1 MVRRSDDGNRY
12 GQHRGYEYFIE
23 KHFVLSLGVTFIVT
37 LGVLIGLLYLSACI
51 PKEAI
56 RENLLE
62 SAYYLEANE
71 DEFYYRKENNRRT
84 LIDNYADTIEF
95 NIMYSVEE
103 EHRLESLLI
112 SPFYSDNADEEYQM
126 ISILRERIE
135 EEKEIDTVYDR
146 YWHGIQMVMRPL
158 FVMFDIVQI
167 RILMISVLI
176 VGLAYLVFALWK
188 KSQKALAL
196 SMIPAAILISYP
208 MLGMCMEYVPTFFI
222 MLMLSL
228 ACAKWYQSKKM
239 VLMLLFISGMCCGF
253 FDILTTETVAV
264 VIPMAIVL
272 GLREDKGILD
282 RFWKEIL
289 FVVSSGFLWGLGY
302 LGVFGSKWLFS
313 SLMLGSNR
321 FAPAISMM
329 LYRQGA
335 EVAVESGS
343 GLSQPMESLA
353 RNLRLLLGFP
363 LEMEYG
369 SVLMITGVILGIVAC
384 FVYLYRKTGR
394 DCVLPA
400 LLALLAFVPVFRIMF
415 LNSHS
420 YQHSYF
426 TYRALFA
433 SICCMITAVV
443 KVVDGNLLKKKK

>member
-1 MVRRSDDGNRY
+1 MVRRSDDGNRH

-37 LGVLIGLLYLSACI
+37 LGVFLGLLYLSACI

-62 SAYYLEANE
+62 SAYYLEENE
-71 DEFYYRKENNRRT
+71 DEFYHRRDNNRRT

-95 NIMYSVEE
+95 NIMYSVDE

-112 SPFYSDNADEEYQM
+112 SPFYSDNANAEYQM
-126 ISILRERIE
+126 ISILRQGIE

-146 YWHGIQMVMRPL
+146 YWHGMQMIMRPL
-158 FVMFDIVQI
+158 FVLFDIVQI
-167 RILMISVLI
+167 RILMMSVLI
-176 VGLAYLVFALWK
+176 IGLAFLMFCLWK
-188 KSQKALAL
+188 REQKVMAL
-196 SMIPAAILISYP
+196 SMIPAAVLISYP

-222 MLMLSL
+222 MLVVSL
-228 ACAKWYQSKKM
+228 ACLKWYQSKKM
-239 VLMLLFISGMCCGF
+239 IMTWLLISGMCCGF

-264 VIPMAIVL
+264 VIPLAIVL
-272 GLREDKGILD
+272 ALREKEGVLD
-282 RFWKEIL
+282 GFWKEIL
-289 FVVSSGFLWGLGY
+289 FVVSSGFLWGIGY

-313 SLMLGSNR
+313 SLSLGANR

-343 GLSQPMESLA
+343 GLTQPMEALA

-369 SVLMITGVILGIVAC
+369 TVLMIAAAVVGMMVC

-400 LLALLAFVPVFRIMF
+400 LLALLALVPIVRIMF

-420 YQHSYF
+420 YQHSFF

-443 KVVDGNLLKKKK
+443 KVIDVKLLKKQK

>member
-1 MVRRSDDGNRY
+1 M
-12 GQHRGYEYFIE
+12 
-23 KHFVLSLGVTFIVT
+23 LSLGVTFIVT
-37 LGVLIGLLYLSACI
+37 LGVFMGLLYLSACI

-62 SAYYLEANE
+62 SAYYLEDKE
-71 DEFYYRKENNRRT
+71 DEFYFKSDGNRRT
-84 LIDNYADTIEF
+84 LIDNYADTIEW
-95 NIMYSVEE
+95 NVMYSVDAK
-103 EHRLESLLI
+103 HRMESLLI
-112 SPFYSDNADEEYQM
+112 SPFYSDNANPEYQM
-126 ISILRERIE
+126 ISLLRERVE

-146 YWHGIQMVMRPL
+146 YWHGMQMVMRPL

-167 RILMISVLI
+167 RILMMSVLI
-176 VGLAYLVFALWK
+176 AGLLGLMVCLWK
-188 KSQKALAL
+188 REQRVMTL
-196 SMIPAAILISYP
+196 SMIPAAVLISYP
-208 MLGMCMEYVPTFFI
+208 MLGMCMEYVPTFLI
-222 MLMLSL
+222 MLLVSL
-228 ACAKWYQSKKM
+228 VCLKWYQSKKM
-239 VLMLLFISGMCCGF
+239 IMILLLISGMCCGF

-264 VIPMAIVL
+264 VIPLAIVL
-272 GLREDKGILD
+272 VLREKELGMES
-282 RFWKEIL
+282 FWKEGL
-289 FVVSSGFLWGLGY
+289 FVVLSGFLWGVGY
-302 LGVFGSKWLFS
+302 LGVFGSKWMLS
-313 SLMLGSNR
+313 SLSLGTNR

-329 LYRQGA
+329 LSRQGA

-343 GLSQPMESLA
+343 GLSQPMEALA

-369 SVLMITGVILGIVAC
+369 MVLMIVAAVVGIAVC

-400 LLALLAFVPVFRIMF
+400 LLALLALVPIFRIMF

-433 SICCMITAVV
+433 TIVCAMTAVV
-443 KVVDGNLLKKKK
+443 KVIDGNLLKKKK

>member
-1 MVRRSDDGNRY
+1 M
-12 GQHRGYEYFIE
+12 
-23 KHFVLSLGVTFIVT
+23 GVTFIVT
-37 LGVLIGLLYLSACI
+37 LGVLMGLLYLSACI

-62 SAYYLEANE
+62 SAYYLEENE
-71 DEFYYRKENNRRT
+71 DEFYHRRDNNRRT

-95 NIMYSVEE
+95 NIMYSVDE

-112 SPFYSDNADEEYQM
+112 SPFYSDNANEEYQM
-126 ISILRERIE
+126 ISILRQGIE
-135 EEKEIDTVYDR
+135 AEKEIDTVYDR
-146 YWHGIQMVMRPL
+146 YWHGMQMIMRPL
-158 FVMFDIVQI
+158 FVLFDIVQI
-167 RILMISVLI
+167 RILMMSALI
-176 VGLAYLVFALWK
+176 VGLAFLMFCLWK
-188 KSQKALAL
+188 REQKVMAL
-196 SMIPAAILISYP
+196 SMIPAAVLISYP

-222 MLMLSL
+222 MLVVSFVCL
-228 ACAKWYQSKKM
+228 KWYQSKKM
-239 VLMLLFISGMCCGF
+239 IFVLLLISGMCCGF

-264 VIPMAIVL
+264 VIPLAIVL
-272 GLREDKGILD
+272 ALREKEGILD
-282 RFWKEIL
+282 GFWKEIL
-289 FVVSSGFLWGLGY
+289 FVVSSGFLWGVGY
-302 LGVFGSKWLFS
+302 LGVFGSKWLLS
-313 SLMLGSNR
+313 SLSLGSNR

-343 GLSQPMESLA
+343 GLSQSMEALA

-369 SVLMITGVILGIVAC
+369 TVLMITAAVLGIAVC
-384 FVYLYRKTGR
+384 FVYLYRKTGK

-400 LLALLAFVPVFRIMF
+400 LLALLALVPIFRIMF

-420 YQHSYF
+420 YQHSFF

-433 SICCMITAVV
+433 TIVCVITAVV
-443 KVVDGNLLKKKK
+443 KVVDGNLLNKK

>member
-1 MVRRSDDGNRY
+1 M
-12 GQHRGYEYFIE
+12 
-23 KHFVLSLGVTFIVT
+23 LSLGVTFIVT
-37 LGVLIGLLYLSACI
+37 LGVFLCLLYLSACI

-62 SAYYLEANE
+62 SAYYLEENE
-71 DEFYYRKENNRRT
+71 DEFYHRRDNNRRT
-84 LIDNYADTIEF
+84 LIDNYADTIEL
-95 NIMYSVEE
+95 NIMYSVDE

-112 SPFYSDNADEEYQM
+112 SPFYSDNANAEYQM
-126 ISILRERIE
+126 ISILRQGIE

-146 YWHGIQMVMRPL
+146 YWHGMQMIMRPL
-158 FVMFDIVQI
+158 FVLFDIVQI
-167 RILMISVLI
+167 RILMMSVLI
-176 VGLAYLVFALWK
+176 IGLAFLMFCLWK
-188 KSQKALAL
+188 REQKVMAL
-196 SMIPAAILISYP
+196 SMIPAAVLISYP

-222 MLMLSL
+222 MLVVSL
-228 ACAKWYQSKKM
+228 ACLKWYQSKKM
-239 VLMLLFISGMCCGF
+239 IMTWLLISGMCCGF

-264 VIPMAIVL
+264 VIPLAIVL
-272 GLREDKGILD
+272 ALREKEGILD
-282 RFWKEIL
+282 GFWKEIL
-289 FVVSSGFLWGLGY
+289 FVVSSGFLWGIGY

-313 SLMLGSNR
+313 SLSLGANR

-343 GLSQPMESLA
+343 GLSQPMEALA

-369 SVLMITGVILGIVAC
+369 TVLMIAAAVVGVAIC
-384 FVYLYRKTGR
+384 FVYLYRKTGK

-400 LLALLAFVPVFRIMF
+400 LLALLALVPIVRIMF

-420 YQHSYF
+420 YQHSFF

-433 SICCMITAVV
+433 TIVCVITAVV
-443 KVVDGNLLKKKK
+443 KVADGNLLKKK

>member
-1 MVRRSDDGNRY
+1 M
-12 GQHRGYEYFIE
+12 
-23 KHFVLSLGVTFIVT
+23 LSLGVTFIVT
-37 LGVLIGLLYLSACI
+37 LGVFLGLLYLSACI

-62 SAYYLEANE
+62 SAYYLEENE
-71 DEFYYRKENNRRT
+71 DEFYHRRDNNRRT

-95 NIMYSVEE
+95 NIMYSVDE

-112 SPFYSDNADEEYQM
+112 SPFYSDNANAEYQM
-126 ISILRERIE
+126 ISILRQGIE

-146 YWHGIQMVMRPL
+146 YWHGMQMIMRPL
-158 FVMFDIVQI
+158 FVLFDIVQI
-167 RILMISVLI
+167 RILMMSVLI
-176 VGLAYLVFALWK
+176 IGLAFLMFCLWK
-188 KSQKALAL
+188 REQKVMAL
-196 SMIPAAILISYP
+196 SMIPAAVLISYP

-222 MLMLSL
+222 MLVVSL
-228 ACAKWYQSKKM
+228 ACLKWYQSKKM
-239 VLMLLFISGMCCGF
+239 IMTWLLISGMRCGF

-264 VIPMAIVL
+264 VIPLAIVL
-272 GLREDKGILD
+272 ALREKEGILD

-289 FVVSSGFLWGLGY
+289 FVVSSGFLWGIGY

-313 SLMLGSNR
+313 SLSLGANR

-343 GLSQPMESLA
+343 GLSQPMEALA

-369 SVLMITGVILGIVAC
+369 TVLMIAAAVVGIAVC
-384 FVYLYRKTGR
+384 FVYLYRKTGK

-400 LLALLAFVPVFRIMF
+400 LLALLALVPIFRIMF

-420 YQHSYF
+420 YQHSFF

-433 SICCMITAVV
+433 TIVCVITAVV
-443 KVVDGNLLKKKK
+443 KVVDGNLLNKK

>member
-1 MVRRSDDGNRY
+1 M
-12 GQHRGYEYFIE
+12 
-23 KHFVLSLGVTFIVT
+23 LSLGVTFIVT
-37 LGVLIGLLYLSACI
+37 LGVFLGLLYLSACI

-62 SAYYLEANE
+62 SAYYLEENE
-71 DEFYYRKENNRRT
+71 DEFYHRRDNNRRT

-95 NIMYSVEE
+95 NIMYSVDE

-112 SPFYSDNADEEYQM
+112 SPFYSDNANEEYQM
-126 ISILRERIE
+126 ISILRQGIE
-135 EEKEIDTVYDR
+135 AEKEIDTVYDR
-146 YWHGIQMVMRPL
+146 YWHGMQMIMRPL
-158 FVMFDIVQI
+158 FVLFDIVQI
-167 RILMISVLI
+167 RILMMSALI
-176 VGLAYLVFALWK
+176 VGLAFLMFCLWK
-188 KSQKALAL
+188 REQKVMAL
-196 SMIPAAILISYP
+196 SMIPAAVLISYP

-222 MLMLSL
+222 MLVVSFVCL
-228 ACAKWYQSKKM
+228 KWYQSKKM
-239 VLMLLFISGMCCGF
+239 IFVLLLISGMCCGF

-264 VIPMAIVL
+264 VIPLAIVL
-272 GLREDKGILD
+272 ALREKEGILD
-282 RFWKEIL
+282 GFWKEIL
-289 FVVSSGFLWGLGY
+289 FVVSSGFLWGVGY
-302 LGVFGSKWLFS
+302 LGVFGSKWLLS
-313 SLMLGSNR
+313 SLSLGSNR

-343 GLSQPMESLA
+343 GLSQSMEALA

-369 SVLMITGVILGIVAC
+369 TVLMITAAVLGIAVC
-384 FVYLYRKTGR
+384 FVYLYRKTGK

-400 LLALLAFVPVFRIMF
+400 LLALLALVPIFRIMF

-420 YQHSYF
+420 YQHSFF

-433 SICCMITAVV
+433 TIVCVITAVV
-443 KVVDGNLLKKKK
+443 KVVDGNLLKKK

>member
-1 MVRRSDDGNRY
+1 M
-12 GQHRGYEYFIE
+12 
-23 KHFVLSLGVTFIVT
+23 LSLGVTFIVT
-37 LGVLIGLLYLSACI
+37 LGVFLGLLYLSACI

-62 SAYYLEANE
+62 SAYYLEENE
-71 DEFYYRKENNRRT
+71 DEFYHRRDNNRRT

-95 NIMYSVEE
+95 NIMYSVDE

-112 SPFYSDNADEEYQM
+112 SPFYSDNANAEYQM
-126 ISILRERIE
+126 ISILRQGIE

-146 YWHGIQMVMRPL
+146 YWHGMQMIMRPL
-158 FVMFDIVQI
+158 FVLFDIVQI
-167 RILMISVLI
+167 RILMIGVLI
-176 VGLAYLVFALWK
+176 IGLAFLMFCLWK
-188 KSQKALAL
+188 REQKVMAL
-196 SMIPAAILISYP
+196 SMIPAAVLISYP

-222 MLMLSL
+222 MLVVSL
-228 ACAKWYQSKKM
+228 ACLKWYQSKKM
-239 VLMLLFISGMCCGF
+239 IMTWLLISGMRCGF

-264 VIPMAIVL
+264 VIPLAIVL
-272 GLREDKGILD
+272 ALREKEGILD

-289 FVVSSGFLWGLGY
+289 FVVSSGFLWGIGY

-313 SLMLGSNR
+313 SLSLGANR

-343 GLSQPMESLA
+343 GLSQPMEALA

-369 SVLMITGVILGIVAC
+369 TVLMIAAAVVGIAVC
-384 FVYLYRKTGR
+384 FVYLYRKTGK

-400 LLALLAFVPVFRIMF
+400 LLALLALVPIFRIMF

-420 YQHSYF
+420 YQHSFF

-433 SICCMITAVV
+433 TIVCVITAVV
-443 KVVDGNLLKKKK
+443 KVVDGNLLNKK

>member
-1 MVRRSDDGNRY
+1 M
-12 GQHRGYEYFIE
+12 
-23 KHFVLSLGVTFIVT
+23 LSLGVTFIVT
-37 LGVLIGLLYLSACI
+37 LGVFLGLLYLSACI
-51 PKEAI
+51 PKEAF

-62 SAYYLEANE
+62 SAYYLEENE
-71 DEFYYRKENNRRT
+71 DEFYHRRDNNRRT

-95 NIMYSVEE
+95 NIMYSVDE

-112 SPFYSDNADEEYQM
+112 SPFYSDNANAEYQM
-126 ISILRERIE
+126 ISILRQGIE

-146 YWHGIQMVMRPL
+146 YWHGMQMIMRPL
-158 FVMFDIVQI
+158 FVLFDIVQI
-167 RILMISVLI
+167 RILMMSVLI
-176 VGLAYLVFALWK
+176 IGLAFLMFCLWK
-188 KSQKALAL
+188 REQKVMAL
-196 SMIPAAILISYP
+196 SMIPAAVLISYP
-208 MLGMCMEYVPTFFI
+208 MLGMCMEYVPTFLI
-222 MLMLSL
+222 MLIISYFSL
-228 ACAKWYQSKKM
+228 KYYRSKKRIM
-239 VLMLLFISGMCCGF
+239 SLLFISGMCCGF

-264 VIPMAIVL
+264 VVPLAIVL
-272 GLREDKGILD
+272 ALREKEGVLD
-282 RFWKEIL
+282 GFWKEIL
-289 FVVSSGFLWGLGY
+289 FVVSSGFLWGIGY

-313 SLMLGSNR
+313 SLSLGANR

-343 GLSQPMESLA
+343 GLSQAMEALA

-369 SVLMITGVILGIVAC
+369 SVLMIAAAVLGAVAC
-384 FVYLYRKTGR
+384 FVYLYRKSGK
-394 DCVLPA
+394 DCILPA
-400 LLALLAFVPVFRIMF
+400 LLALLALVPVFRIMF

-443 KVVDGNLLKKKK
+443 KVIDVNLLKKQK

>member
-1 MVRRSDDGNRY
+1 M
-12 GQHRGYEYFIE
+12 
-23 KHFVLSLGVTFIVT
+23 GVTFIVT
-37 LGVLIGLLYLSACI
+37 LGVFIGLLYLSACI

-62 SAYYLEANE
+62 SAYYLEENE
-71 DEFYYRKENNRRT
+71 DEFYHRRDNNRRT

-95 NIMYSVEE
+95 NIMYSVDE

-112 SPFYSDNADEEYQM
+112 SPFYSDNANEEYQM
-126 ISILRERIE
+126 ISILRQGIE
-135 EEKEIDTVYDR
+135 AEKEIDTVYDR
-146 YWHGIQMVMRPL
+146 YWHGMQMIMRPL

-167 RILMISVLI
+167 RILMISALI
-176 VGLAYLVFALWK
+176 VGLALLVFCLWK
-188 KSQKALAL
+188 REQKVMAL
-196 SMIPAAILISYP
+196 SMIPAAVLISYP

-222 MLMLSL
+222 MLVVSFVCL
-228 ACAKWYQSKKM
+228 KWYQSKKM
-239 VLMLLFISGMCCGF
+239 IFVLLLISGMCCGF

-264 VIPMAIVL
+264 VIPLAIVL
-272 GLREDKGILD
+272 ALREKEGILD
-282 RFWKEIL
+282 GFGKEIL
-289 FVVSSGFLWGLGY
+289 FVVSSGFLWGIGY

-313 SLMLGSNR
+313 SLSLGSNR

-335 EVAVESGS
+335 EVAEESGS
-343 GLSQPMESLA
+343 GLSQPMEALA

-369 SVLMITGVILGIVAC
+369 AVLMITAAVVGIAVC
-384 FVYLYRKTGR
+384 FVYLYRKTGK
-394 DCVLPA
+394 DCILPA
-400 LLALLAFVPVFRIMF
+400 LLALLALVPIFRIMF

-420 YQHSYF
+420 YQHSFF

-433 SICCMITAVV
+433 TIVCVITAVV
-443 KVVDGNLLKKKK
+443 KVVDGNLLKKKT

>member
-1 MVRRSDDGNRY
+1 M
-12 GQHRGYEYFIE
+12 
-23 KHFVLSLGVTFIVT
+23 LSLGVTFIVT
-37 LGVLIGLLYLSACI
+37 LGVFLGLLYLSACI

-62 SAYYLEANE
+62 SAYYLEENE
-71 DEFYYRKENNRRT
+71 DEFYHRRDNNRRT

-95 NIMYSVEE
+95 NIMYSVDE

-112 SPFYSDNADEEYQM
+112 SPFYSDNANAEYQM
-126 ISILRERIE
+126 ISILRQGIE

-146 YWHGIQMVMRPL
+146 YWHGMQMIMRPL
-158 FVMFDIVQI
+158 FVLFDIVQI
-167 RILMISVLI
+167 RILMMSVLI
-176 VGLAYLVFALWK
+176 IGLAFLMFCLWK
-188 KSQKALAL
+188 REQKVMAL
-196 SMIPAAILISYP
+196 SMIPAAVLISYP

-222 MLMLSL
+222 MLVVSL
-228 ACAKWYQSKKM
+228 ACLKWYQSKKM
-239 VLMLLFISGMCCGF
+239 IMTWLLISGMCCGF

-264 VIPMAIVL
+264 VIPLAIVL
-272 GLREDKGILD
+272 ALREKEGILD
-282 RFWKEIL
+282 GFWKEIL
-289 FVVSSGFLWGLGY
+289 FVVSSGFLWGIGY

-313 SLMLGSNR
+313 SLSLGANR

-343 GLSQPMESLA
+343 GLSQPMEALA

-369 SVLMITGVILGIVAC
+369 TVLMIAAAVVGFAIC
-384 FVYLYRKTGR
+384 FVYLYRKTGK

-400 LLALLAFVPVFRIMF
+400 LLALLALVPIVRIMF

-420 YQHSYF
+420 YQHSFF

-433 SICCMITAVV
+433 TIVCVITAVV
-443 KVVDGNLLKKKK
+443 KVADGNLLKKK

>member
-1 MVRRSDDGNRY
+1 M
-12 GQHRGYEYFIE
+12 
-23 KHFVLSLGVTFIVT
+23 LSLGVTFIVT
-37 LGVLIGLLYLSACI
+37 LGVFLGLLYLSACI

-62 SAYYLEANE
+62 SAYYLEENE
-71 DEFYYRKENNRRT
+71 DEFYHRRDNNRRT

-95 NIMYSVEE
+95 NIMYSVDE

-112 SPFYSDNADEEYQM
+112 SPFYSDNANAEYQM
-126 ISILRERIE
+126 IYILRQGIE

-146 YWHGIQMVMRPL
+146 YWHGMQMIMRPL
-158 FVMFDIVQI
+158 FVLFDIVQI
-167 RILMISVLI
+167 RILMMSVLI
-176 VGLAYLVFALWK
+176 IGLAFLMFCLWK
-188 KSQKALAL
+188 REQKVMAL
-196 SMIPAAILISYP
+196 SMIPAAVLISYP

-222 MLMLSL
+222 MLVVSL
-228 ACAKWYQSKKM
+228 ACLKWYQSKKM
-239 VLMLLFISGMCCGF
+239 IMTWLLISGMCCGF

-264 VIPMAIVL
+264 VIPLAIVL
-272 GLREDKGILD
+272 ALREKEGILD
-282 RFWKEIL
+282 GFWKEIL
-289 FVVSSGFLWGLGY
+289 FVVSSGFLWGIGY

-313 SLMLGSNR
+313 SLSLGANR

-343 GLSQPMESLA
+343 GLTQPMEALA

-369 SVLMITGVILGIVAC
+369 TVLMIAAAVVGMVVC

-400 LLALLAFVPVFRIMF
+400 LLALLALVPIVRIMF

-420 YQHSYF
+420 YQHSFF

-433 SICCMITAVV
+433 TIVCVITAVV
-443 KVVDGNLLKKKK
+443 KVVDGNLLNKK

>member
-1 MVRRSDDGNRY
+1 M
-12 GQHRGYEYFIE
+12 
-23 KHFVLSLGVTFIVT
+23 LSLGVTFIVT
-37 LGVLIGLLYLSACI
+37 LGVFLGLLYLSACI

-62 SAYYLEANE
+62 SAYYLEENE
-71 DEFYYRKENNRRT
+71 DEFYHRRDNNRRT

-95 NIMYSVEE
+95 NIMYSVDE

-112 SPFYSDNADEEYQM
+112 SPFYSDNANAEYQM
-126 ISILRERIE
+126 ISILRQGIE

-146 YWHGIQMVMRPL
+146 YWHGMQMVMRPL
-158 FVMFDIVQI
+158 FVLFDIVQI
-167 RILMISVLI
+167 RILMMSVLI
-176 VGLAYLVFALWK
+176 IGLAFLMFCLWK
-188 KSQKALAL
+188 REQKVMAL
-196 SMIPAAILISYP
+196 SMIPAAVLISYP

-222 MLMLSL
+222 MLVASL
-228 ACAKWYQSKKM
+228 ACLKWYQSKKM
-239 VLMLLFISGMCCGF
+239 IMTWLLISGMCCGF

-264 VIPMAIVL
+264 VIPLAIVL
-272 GLREDKGILD
+272 ALREKEGTLD
-282 RFWKEIL
+282 GFWKEIL
-289 FVVSSGFLWGLGY
+289 FVVSSGFLWGIGY

-313 SLMLGSNR
+313 SLSLGANR

-343 GLSQPMESLA
+343 GLTQPMDALA

-369 SVLMITGVILGIVAC
+369 TVLMIAAAVVGFAIC
-384 FVYLYRKTGR
+384 FVYLYRKTGK

-400 LLALLAFVPVFRIMF
+400 LLALLALVPIVRIMF

-420 YQHSYF
+420 YQHSFF

-433 SICCMITAVV
+433 TIVCVITAVV
-443 KVVDGNLLKKKK
+443 KVADGNLLKKK